1 MKMHYQRRWG
11 TLEWMIGSAIRE
23 FAAARKV
30 PLIAAAF
37 FEGHVQIWDIASRR
51 MQGEFP
57 IRFQAGSG
65 SLAMHPDGTSI
76 ITGLSRKHGSIAAHA
91 TPAGAVLW
99 RRDNVEECGA
109 FDFRSKW
116 EHCFL

>member
-1 MKMHYQRRWG
+1 MV
-11 TLEWMIGSAIRE
+11 GSAIRA
-23 FAAARKV
+23 FAAARRV

-57 IRFQAGSG
+57 IRFQDGSE

-76 ITGLSRKHGSIAAHA
+76 IAGLSRRRGSIASHA
-91 TPAGAVLW
+91 TPTGAVLW
-99 RRDNVEECGA
+99 RRDNVEECGF
-109 FDFRSKW
+109 FDFDTNGNVVSFSRARNSVEKA
-116 EHCFL
+116 